1 MFKTFTQDDSLRYIY
16 NEMKNE
22 EKLLFESKLIS
33 DFSFF
38 QEFLNLQETISI
50 LDSTLLLE
58 PSTYSTLVIK
68 SMNSSF
74 QICETQ
80 FGKFDLFLN

>member
-58 PSTYSTLVIK
+58 PSTYSTSVIK
-68 SMNSSF
+68 SMNSSS

>member
-1 MFKTFTQDDSLRYIY
+1 MLKTFTQDDSLRYIY

-22 EKLLFESKLIS
+22 EKLLFEYKLIS

-38 QEFLNLQETISI
+38 QDFLNLHETISFI
-50 LDSTLLLE
+50 DYTLLLE
-58 PSTYSTLVIK
+58 PSTYSLAVIR

-80 FGKFDLFLN
+80 FGKFELFLN